1 MKIPRKSKIPNL
13 LYALFINGNL
23 ISCLIIT
30 LLFIY
35 TVWDIFEAIVDK
47 ASFGRKPADNLKND

>member
-1 MKIPRKSKIPNL
+1 MQVPRKNKIPNL

-30 LLFIY
+30 LLFVY
-35 TVWDIFEAIVDK
+35 TLWDVFEAIVDK
-47 ASFGRKPADNLKND
+47 VSFGRKSTDKLKND